1 MLILMKD
8 LSKKIMKMSRLRNR
22 FLKKKSLENSMLY
35 KQQRN
40 YCVPLLRKTNI
51 RYYANLN
58 EKKILDYKQF
68 WKVVKPLFSD
78 K

>member
-1 MLILMKD
+1 
-8 LSKKIMKMSRLRNR
+8 
-22 FLKKKSLENSMLY
+22 MLY

-40 YCVPLLRKTNI
+40 YCVPLLRKTEI

-58 EKKILDYKQF
+58 EEKILDYKQF

-78 K
+78 KSFSGGKKTQLKMVNM